1 MEEQICQN
9 SKFGFCKYKKE
20 CKRKHF
26 SEECKDLAMCKN
38 MKMCMKR
45 HPKGCKRYSEGQCR
59 FERGCAYKHQDEA
72 INKEQVNLHDKVLE
86 LEKVVKVITEKHVSL
101 NEKAMEQEKVL
112 RAMTR
117 KVLSLENEI
126 NEMKTKQ
133 NIQASEAVRGPFLF
147 HSTPKKECE
156 EKEKSNLD
164 FTIKEK
170 LVDHKVNENGS
181 KQRKEKKSIDTKS
194 DTKDNMF
201 KCTRC
206 NYETKKE
213 ATLKKH
219 FITKHEDHVCKE
231 CEEKLPSFME
241 LMKHVSKHH
250 HKEMNGEKDEIEE
263 ENKEEQGEANKDN
276 KSVFVESGP
285 DKFEK

>member
-1 MEEQICQN
+1 MI
-9 SKFGFCKYKKE
+9 
-20 CKRKHF
+20 
-26 SEECKDLAMCKN
+26 
-38 MKMCMKR
+38 
-45 HPKGCKRYSEGQCR
+45 PK
-59 FERGCAYKHQDEA
+59 
-72 INKEQVNLHDKVLE
+72 I
-86 LEKVVKVITEKHVSL
+86 
-101 NEKAMEQEKVL
+101 
-112 RAMTR
+112 
-117 KVLSLENEI
+117 
-126 NEMKTKQ
+126 
-133 NIQASEAVRGPFLF
+133 
-147 HSTPKKECE
+147 
-156 EKEKSNLD
+156 
-164 FTIKEK
+164 
-170 LVDHKVNENGS
+170 
-181 KQRKEKKSIDTKS
+181 
-194 DTKDNMF
+194 